1 MAEIEILT
9 TDEAAA
15 LLRRSTNTLRWWRAQ
30 RIGPPS
36 WRSGKRTFYLRS
48 ELNKWVE
55 QERRTGASPRVG
67 D

>member
-30 RIGPPS
+30 RG
-36 WRSGKRTFYLRS
+36 
-48 ELNKWVE
+48 
-55 QERRTGASPRVG
+55 
-67 D
+67 